1 MKEQFQ
7 DLLGQLLVEIG
18 AVAGTVHICEGQGL
32 RLAAAVNI
40 PDVVKEAM
48 NWVPSG
54 KGMAG
59 LALEQ
64 GKPIKTCN
72 LRDDSSGNVRPGAK
86 AVDARAAVAI
96 PIRDH
101 DDTIVAVV
109 GVAFADEREVGDSEL
124 QELEDRA
131 EELLLHLRNTN
142 HEDKS

>member
-7 DLLGQLLVEIG
+7 GWLGQLLVEIG

-59 LALEQ
+59 LALEK
-64 GKPIKTCN
+64 GIPIKTCN
-72 LRDDSSGNVRPGAK
+72 LKDDRSGNVRPGAK
-86 AVDARAAVAI
+86 AVDARAAIAI

-101 DDTIVAVV
+101 DDVIVAVV
-109 GVAFADEREVGDSEL
+109 GAAFADEREIGDSEL
-124 QELEDRA
+124 QKIENRA
-131 EELLLHLRNTN
+131 EELFPYLRNTS
-142 HEDKS
+142 HETKS